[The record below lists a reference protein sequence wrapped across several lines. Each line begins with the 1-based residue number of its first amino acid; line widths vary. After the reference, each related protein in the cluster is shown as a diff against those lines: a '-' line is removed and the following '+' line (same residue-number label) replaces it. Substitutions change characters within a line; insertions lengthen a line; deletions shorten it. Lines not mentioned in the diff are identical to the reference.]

1 MQIFLPALCAAPGA
15 LHHSTASMNAQ
26 HTAAPAARVEE
37 RKKEEK
43 LCKTSRSIKNLRI
56 VFLSLLED
64 HPNDF
69 IPVVIYS
76 TGKGRKIERQSGH

>member
-15 LHHSTASMNAQ
+15 LHHSAASMNAQ
-26 HTAAPAARVEE
+26 HAAAPAARVEE

-69 IPVVIYS
+69 ILVVN

>member
-69 IPVVIYS
+69 ILVVN